1 MEATLANFDQE
12 TLDAAG
18 LARIIPLSEKTI
30 RADVSRRPWL
40 LPPFVKVGTR
50 TVWLRQTVL
59 DWLKQRECTA
69 TLPSPPLAQTATA
82 HPPSRR
88 RGRPTKAEEVA
99 ARTGNASR
107 SA

>member
-1 MEATLANFDQE
+1 MEASLANFDQE

-18 LARIIPLSEKTI
+18 LARILPLSVATI

-59 DWLKQRECTA
+59 DWLKQRECSA
-69 TLPSPPLAQTATA
+69 PPPSPVAQV
-82 HPPSRR
+82 PRRR
-88 RGRPTKAEEVA
+88 RGRPTKAEQVA
-99 ARTGNASR
+99 MRRGT
-107 SA
+107 

>member
-1 MEATLANFDQE
+1 MANLDQE

-40 LPPFVKVGTR
+40 LPPFAKVGTR

-59 DWLKQRECTA
+59 DWLKQRERTA
-69 TLPSPPLAQTATA
+69 VAPPPMSPVATQ
-82 HPPSRR
+82 PTRR
-88 RGRPTKAEEVA
+88 PRGRPTKAEEIA
-99 ARTGNASR
+99 ALAASR